1 MSFLKKLASLFTGG
15 GSGGSGGSGRS
26 LPIYVFSNRCREPIA
41 ADIDLVNS
49 LSRDEENDTE
59 YYTRKV
65 LQGSGKNRCF
75 TQVEVELWFDRNKN
89 ITRHEVSGGRWLTA
103 EEYDAELIR
112 FNAPPAEEDPP
123 GDGSHSGV
131 ESPAGDP

>member
-1 MSFLKKLASLFTGG
+1 MSFLKKLASFFTGG
-15 GSGGSGGSGRS
+15 GGGSRA

-49 LSRDEENDTE
+49 LSRDDENDNL

-75 TQVEVELWFDRNKN
+75 TQVEVEIWFDRNKN
-89 ITRHEVSGGRWLTA
+89 VSRYEVNGGRWLSA
-103 EEYDAELIR
+103 EEYEEELVR
-112 FNAPPAEEDPP
+112 FNAPPEEEIPGDEGSQPEEDDQA
-123 GDGSHSGV
+123 G
-131 ESPAGDP
+131 ES

>member
-1 MSFLKKLASLFTGG
+1 MSFLKKLASFFAGG
-15 GSGGSGGSGRS
+15 GGGGGRA

-49 LSRDEENDTE
+49 LSRDEENDNL

-75 TQVEVELWFDRNKN
+75 TQVEVEIWFDRNKN
-89 ITRHEVSGGRWLTA
+89 VSSYEVNGGRWLSA
-103 EEYDAELIR
+103 EEYEEELAR
-112 FNAPPAEEDPP
+112 FNAPAEEEIP
-123 GDGSHSGV
+123 GDEGSQPDGDEQAG
-131 ESPAGDP
+131 ES